1 MSTWVQAYLAEDI
14 TEAEEIES
22 ILQEAGIESQL
33 ESAVDHH
40 PAATDDSPVNVL
52 VPEDALE
59 GARAAIESMT
69 EADDV

>member
-14 TEAEEIES
+14 TEAEDIES

-33 ESAVDHH
+33 ESAVEHH
-40 PAATDDSPVNVL
+40 PAATDDAPVKVL

-69 EADDV
+69 EDDL

>member
-22 ILQEAGIESQL
+22 ILQEAGIDSQL

-40 PAATDDSPVNVL
+40 PAATDDAPVKVL

-69 EADDV
+69 EVDDV